1 MIYCK
6 RRREAPF
13 LIEYRNT
20 MQELFSSSPLTF
32 VVLVFFLSLLIGS
45 FLNVVIY
52 RLPIMMER
60 EWRAQCKEL
69 AETEATDIPAG
80 RFDLVFP
87 RSRCTSCGAQI
98 TAIQNVPV
106 LSYLMLDGKCG
117 SCGGAISKRYP
128 IVEALTAILT
138 AIVAWRFGFGWE
150 SAAAIVLTWA
160 LIAISVIDIDH
171 QIIPDSISLPFV
183 WIGLMLSLFQPME
196 GAEVLFIGARTSI
209 VGALAGYLS
218 LWTIY
223 QLFRLMTG
231 KEGMGY
237 GDFKLLAVLGAWL
250 GWQML
255 PLIILLSA
263 FVGTAVGIS
272 MIVVRRHDR
281 NIPIPFGPYLAAAGW
296 IAMLYGEQIV
306 SAYLDY
312 MS

>member
-1 MIYCK
+1 
-6 RRREAPF
+6 
-13 LIEYRNT
+13 
-20 MQELFSSSPLTF
+20 MQELFSSSPQIF
-32 VVLVFFLSLLIGS
+32 VSIVFFLSLLIGS

-60 EWRAQCKEL
+60 EWRAQCREL
-69 AETEATDIPAG
+69 AQTPATEIPDG
-80 RFDLVFP
+80 RFDIIFP
-87 RSRCTSCGAQI
+87 RSRCTSCGSPISAL
-98 TAIQNVPV
+98 QNIPV
-106 LSYLMLDGKCG
+106 LSFLVLGGKCG
-117 SCGGAISKRYP
+117 SCGSDIPRRYP
-128 IVEALTAILT
+128 IVEAVTAIMT

-150 SAAAIVLTWA
+150 SAAAIFLTWA

-183 WIGLMLSLFQPME
+183 WLGLTLSLFSPMS
-196 GAEVLFIGARTSI
+196 GAETLFVAPKTAI
-209 VGALAGYLS
+209 VGSLAGYLS
-218 LWTIY
+218 LWSIY

-263 FVGTAVGIS
+263 VVGAAIGIT

-296 IAMLYGEQIV
+296 IAMLYGDQIV
-306 SAYLDY
+306 SSYFDY

>member
-1 MIYCK
+1 
-6 RRREAPF
+6 
-13 LIEYRNT
+13 
-20 MQELFSSSPLTF
+20 MQELLSSSPLIF
-32 VVLVFFLSLLIGS
+32 VALVFLLSLLIGS

-52 RLPIMMER
+52 RLPIMMQR

-69 AETEATDIPAG
+69 EETEATDIPAG
-80 RFDLVFP
+80 RFDIISP
-87 RSRCTSCGAQI
+87 SSRCTSCGAPI
-98 TAIQNVPV
+98 TALQNIPV
-106 LSYLMLDGKCG
+106 LSYLFLRGKCG
-117 SCGGAISKRYP
+117 SCGSAISKRYP
-128 IVEALTAILT
+128 VVEALTAILT

-150 SAAAIVLTWA
+150 SAAAILLTWA
-160 LIAISVIDIDH
+160 LIAISTIDIDH

-183 WIGLMLSLFQPME
+183 WIGLMLSLFHPMA
-196 GAEVLFIGARTSI
+196 GAEVLFIDAKAAI
-209 VGALAGYLS
+209 IGALAGYLS
-218 LWTIY
+218 LWSIY

-263 FVGTAVGIS
+263 VVGAAVGIA

-296 IAMLYGEQIV
+296 IALLYGDQIV
-306 SAYLDY
+306 AAYLDY

>member
-1 MIYCK
+1 V
-6 RRREAPF
+6 
-13 LIEYRNT
+13 
-20 MQELFSSSPLTF
+20 QELFSSSPQIF
-32 VVLVFFLSLLIGS
+32 VSIVFFLSLLIGS

-60 EWRAQCKEL
+60 EWRAQCREL
-69 AETEATDIPAG
+69 AQTPATEIPDG
-80 RFDLVFP
+80 RFDIIFP
-87 RSRCTSCGAQI
+87 RSRCTTCGSPISAL
-98 TAIQNVPV
+98 QNIPV
-106 LSYLMLDGKCG
+106 LSFLVLGGKCG
-117 SCGGAISKRYP
+117 SCGSDIPRRYP
-128 IVEALTAILT
+128 IVEAVTAIMT

-150 SAAAIVLTWA
+150 SAAAIFLTWA

-183 WIGLMLSLFQPME
+183 WLGLTLSLFSPMS
-196 GAEVLFIGARTSI
+196 GAETLFVAPKTAI

-218 LWTIY
+218 LWSIY

-263 FVGTAVGIS
+263 VVGAAIGIT

-296 IAMLYGEQIV
+296 IAMLYGDQIV
-306 SAYLDY
+306 SSYFDY